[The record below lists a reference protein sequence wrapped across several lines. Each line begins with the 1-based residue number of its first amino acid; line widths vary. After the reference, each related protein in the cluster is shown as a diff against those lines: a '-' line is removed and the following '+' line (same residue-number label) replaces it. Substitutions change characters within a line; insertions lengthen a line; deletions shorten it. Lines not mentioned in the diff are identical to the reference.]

1 MATADH
7 TDYLPDSITRHDINL
22 EAAHQVY
29 GLSDMILSELE
40 KLNMAGTSG
49 LKAAVLRVRDLS
61 GVMMRTMNE
70 DDDDYEDMQRILNG
84 YAKELRRG

>member
-1 MATADH
+1 MATGDK

-22 EAAHQVY
+22 EAAHQVF
-29 GLSDMILSELE
+29 GLSGMILTELE

-61 GVMMRTMNE
+61 GVMMRTMDE
-70 DDDDYEDMQRILNG
+70 DDDDFGDMQRSLHG
-84 YAKELRRG
+84 HVKEVRFG